1 MNLVITLALALRQSA
16 LQEVL
21 HNSCNLG
28 TCDLP
33 DMYALTP
40 RTAGICIRQITCARV
55 TAVHYHASTYVFVH
69 KHNKLRIL

>member
-21 HNSCNLG
+21 HNSCNVG

-33 DMYALTP
+33 DMYTQNP
-40 RTAGICIRQITCARV
+40 RTAGIRIRQITCVHV
-55 TAVHYHASTYVFVH
+55 TTVQYHASTYVFVH
-69 KHNKLRIL
+69 KHNKLS